1 MRCCFLFSFLH
12 LSLALHVTGLDSTQ
26 NIANDQDCGT
36 LPDFSSGGLVFFLHI
51 PKTGGTTIRRN
62 IEQFDHIH
70 YVFAKNY
77 STYWETA
84 PLVEDMIGTEN
95 GKSYKSN
102 NKNEI
107 QNNNTILFYEIHAT
121 TAPSFYKLRKR
132 LRRWRETA
140 SRNNV
145 TIFFFTILRSSLPY
159 AISHFNFFH
168 VDQRNPTFEQCD
180 ATEESFIR
188 MSLENPQCQFLYMGE
203 NSMRGQKAK
212 NITITQDECH
222 LVQKELFDSMD
233 WVGTTEGLSN
243 ETLPLLRNLLKLPKD
258 FAFERYRV
266 TTTVTKKDKQYF
278 GVDNLT
284 SFAIQSINS
293 MSSLDIDLYESAK
306 RQYPYS
312 MWKNRDGTNLV

>member
-159 AISHFNFFH
+159 AIS
-168 VDQRNPTFEQCD
+168 
-180 ATEESFIR
+180 
-188 MSLENPQCQFLYMGE
+188 
-203 NSMRGQKAK
+203 
-212 NITITQDECH
+212 QDECH

-266 TTTVTKKDKQYF
+266 TTTVMKKDKQYF

-306 RQYPYS
+306 QQYPYS

>member
-1 MRCCFLFSFLH
+1 MLFSFLVLIH
-12 LSLALHVTGLDSTQ
+12 LSLALYVTGLESTHT
-26 NIANDQDCGT
+26 IANNQDCGT

-62 IEQFDHIH
+62 VEKFDHIH

-84 PLVEDMIGTEN
+84 PLVEDVIGTEN

-145 TIFFFTILRSSLPY
+145 TIFFFTLLRASLPY

-168 VDQRNPTFEQCD
+168 VDQRNPTFEQCN

-188 MSLENPQCQFLYMGE
+188 MSLENPQCQFLYKGE
-203 NSMRGQKAK
+203 NSMRGQKAI

-233 WVGTTEGLSN
+233 WIGTTEGLSN

-258 FAFERYRV
+258 FTFEKYRV
-266 TTTVTKKDKQYF
+266 TTTVMKKDRQYF
-278 GVDNLT
+278 GIENLT
-284 SFAIQSINS
+284 SSAIQSINS
-293 MSSLDIDLYESAK
+293 MSSLDMDLYERAK
-306 RQYPYS
+306 QQYPYS